1 MVEQRAVNAL
11 VASSN
16 LALGAN
22 LVRGSSDPPSSE
34 AAARRPVSKIS
45 QQVGTPEIRGT
56 LTGVSFDFIV
66 FPSPRVIPDRDRG
79 TQNPMK
85 NKKKITPL
93 LAKEGR
99 GEVSIYC
106 ALAQFRPRGRVIA

>member
-66 FPSPRVIPDRDRG
+66 FPSPRVIPDLIGDPEPDEKQTENHVPSLRR
-79 TQNPMK
+79 
-85 NKKKITPL
+85 
-93 LAKEGR
+93 R
-99 GEVSIYC
+99 GEERFPYIVHLRNFI
-106 ALAQFRPRGRVIA
+106 RVVG